1 MKNTVSLIFVIRI
14 DKEEIDMADIDVN
27 SLEPNS
33 HKYKAEKAN
42 GGNQDPKS
50 REKVSPIVKRDQ
62 VVSTKKPLGK
72 KFAET
77 FMTEDTKDVKS
88 WLLMDVII
96 PGVKNTILDILS
108 MMFFGEVDNRRGR
121 GKRRRYD
128 DDRRDYS
135 SYYSGSS
142 SNRERRSS
150 RRKEN
155 SYYDSDDRVDFRN
168 IVLRNRDDAEDLI
181 EEMRRRIKSEGS
193 VSVAT
198 LLDLVD
204 VPGRYTDNN
213 WGWDDDRDIGIR
225 RVSSGYL
232 IDVAEPKYLD

>member
-1 MKNTVSLIFVIRI
+1 
-14 DKEEIDMADIDVN
+14 MADIDVN

-42 GGNQDPKS
+42 GGDKKEPES

-108 MMFFGEVDNRRGR
+108 MMFFGEVDSRRGR

-150 RRKEN
+150 RRKDN

>member
-1 MKNTVSLIFVIRI
+1 MG
-14 DKEEIDMADIDVN
+14 DIDVN

-42 GGNQDPKS
+42 GGDKKEPGS

-108 MMFFGEVDNRRGR
+108 MMFFGEVDSRRGR

-135 SYYSGSS
+135 SYYGGSS

-150 RRKEN
+150 RRKDN

>member
-1 MKNTVSLIFVIRI
+1 
-14 DKEEIDMADIDVN
+14 MADIDVN

-33 HKYKAEKAN
+33 HKYKAEKAK
-42 GGNQDPKS
+42 GEEAQKS
-50 REKVSPIVKRDQ
+50 REKVSPVVKRDQ

-108 MMFFGEVDNRRGR
+108 MMFFGEVDSRSRRGR
-121 GKRRRYD
+121 SRRDR
-128 DDRRDYS
+128 DDRVNYS
-135 SYYSGSS
+135 SYYRGSS
-142 SNRERRSS
+142 DRRDRDSRRRS
-150 RRKEN
+150 RDRDR
-155 SYYDSDDRVDFRN
+155 YDSDDRVDFRN
-168 IVLRNRDDAEDLI
+168 IVLRDRGDAEQVI
-181 EEMRRRIKSEGS
+181 NAMRDRIRDNGS
-193 VSVAT
+193 ASVAD
-198 LLDLVD
+198 LLDLID
-204 VPGRYTDNN
+204 VAGRYTDNN
-213 WGWDDDRDIGIR
+213 YGWDDERDIGIR

>member
-1 MKNTVSLIFVIRI
+1 
-14 DKEEIDMADIDVN
+14 MADIDVN

-42 GGNQDPKS
+42 GGDKKEPGS

-108 MMFFGEVDNRRGR
+108 MMFFGEVDSRRGR

-135 SYYSGSS
+135 SYYGGSS

-150 RRKEN
+150 RRKDN

>member
-1 MKNTVSLIFVIRI
+1 
-14 DKEEIDMADIDVN
+14 MADIDVN

-42 GGNQDPKS
+42 GGDKKEPGS

-108 MMFFGEVDNRRGR
+108 MMFFGEVDSRRGR

-150 RRKEN
+150 RRKDN

>member
-1 MKNTVSLIFVIRI
+1 
-14 DKEEIDMADIDVN
+14 MADIDVN

-42 GGNQDPKS
+42 GGDKKEPGS

-108 MMFFGEVDNRRGR
+108 MMFFGEVDSRRGR

-128 DDRRDYS
+128 DDRHDYS
-135 SYYSGSS
+135 SYYGGSS

-150 RRKEN
+150 RRKDN

>member
-1 MKNTVSLIFVIRI
+1 
-14 DKEEIDMADIDVN
+14 MADIDVN

-42 GGNQDPKS
+42 GGNKKEPGS

-77 FMTEDTKDVKS
+77 FMTEDAKDVKS

-108 MMFFGEVDNRRGR
+108 MMFFGEVDNRRR
-121 GKRRRYD
+121 GRRRRD

-135 SYYSGSS
+135 SYYSGGSS
-142 SNRERRSS
+142 SSRDRRDS
-150 RRKEN
+150 RRRRDD

-168 IVLRNRDDAEDLI
+168 MVLRNRDDAEDLI
-181 EEMRRRIKSEGS
+181 EEMRRRIKVEGS

-198 LLDLVD
+198 LLDLID

-213 WGWDDDRDIGIR
+213 WGWDDERDIGIR

>member
-1 MKNTVSLIFVIRI
+1 MGSINI
-14 DKEEIDMADIDVN
+14 N

-50 REKVSPIVKRDQ
+50 RERVSPIVKRDQ
-62 VVSTKKPLGK
+62 VVSTKKPLSK

-108 MMFFGEVDNRRGR
+108 MMFFGEVDSRRGR

-135 SYYSGSS
+135 SYYGGSS

-150 RRKEN
+150 RRKDD

-181 EEMRRRIKSEGS
+181 EEMRRRIKSEES

>member
-1 MKNTVSLIFVIRI
+1 
-14 DKEEIDMADIDVN
+14 MADIDVN

-42 GGNQDPKS
+42 GGGKKEPES

-77 FMTEDTKDVKS
+77 FMTEDAKDVKS
-88 WLLMDVII
+88 WLLMDVVI

-121 GKRRRYD
+121 GRKRRD

-135 SYYSGSS
+135 SYYGGSS
-142 SNRERRSS
+142 SSRDRRDS
-150 RRKEN
+150 RRRRDD

-181 EEMRRRIKSEGS
+181 EEMRRRIKVEGS

-225 RVSSGYL
+225 RISSGYL

>member
-1 MKNTVSLIFVIRI
+1 
-14 DKEEIDMADIDVN
+14 MADIDVN

-33 HKYKAEKAN
+33 KKYKAEKAAK
-42 GGNQDPKS
+42 GEAAQKS
-50 REKVSPIVKRDQ
+50 REKISPVINRDQ

-88 WLLMDVII
+88 WLVMDVLI

-108 MMFFGEVDNRRGR
+108 MMFFGEVDNRRRGR
-121 GKRRRYD
+121 RKDR
-128 DDRRDYS
+128 DDRVNYS
-135 SYYSGSS
+135 SYYRGSS
-142 SNRERRSS
+142 DRKNRDS
-150 RRKEN
+150 RRRRDDR
-155 SYYDSDDRVDFRN
+155 YDSDDRVDFRN
-168 IVLRNRDDAEDLI
+168 IVLRQRDDAEHVI
-181 EEMRRRIKSEGS
+181 EEMRRRIRNNDSA
-193 VSVAT
+193 SVAD
-198 LLDLVD
+198 LLDLID

-213 WGWDDDRDIGIR
+213 WGWDDERDIGIR